1 MSLPPRFSKLAEK
14 SKPTFKTY
22 SCKAGRII
30 SGRLF
35 NPFSIEDGHGGFL
48 QWGHPQNQRFQYKN
62 GLNFGWFGDPPQE
75 KKAPWIFGCHSW
87 RCRYLSP
94 GQVSNPGIEVGRW
107 GPVRRHSRSLFL
119 IFHGATSPLLWHGKK
134 TKHHEDSRQHSR
146 RNEPISGRCEEPQR
160 ARRVESEGATHP
172 MPSIWFVYL
181 STHTGNTPRTETRHG
196 GQQVKA
202 SFFGMS
208 KKVLHH
214 VTSIAFRDCSTSVEW
229 SKYLDRRQAR
239 SPRKDA
245 LMFFLSGT
253 WHVNTAASCVFHDR
267 FAHLE
272 VSEKRAP
279 HHPVTRPFLLLNIVL
294 KPMVTRE

>member
-134 TKHHEDSRQHSR
+134 QSIMKTADSILPETSQYRAGAKSLKEHVELNRKAPLIPCQAYGSYIWAHTLEIPQKLRQDMVVNRWKHRFSVCQK
-146 RNEPISGRCEEPQR
+146 RCCI
-160 ARRVESEGATHP
+160 T
-172 MPSIWFVYL
+172 
-181 STHTGNTPRTETRHG
+181 
-196 GQQVKA
+196 
-202 SFFGMS
+202 
-208 KKVLHH
+208 LH
-214 VTSIAFRDCSTSVEW
+214 R
-229 SKYLDRRQAR
+229 
-239 SPRKDA
+239 
-245 LMFFLSGT
+245 
-253 WHVNTAASCVFHDR
+253 
-267 FAHLE
+267 
-272 VSEKRAP
+272 
-279 HHPVTRPFLLLNIVL
+279 
-294 KPMVTRE
+294 